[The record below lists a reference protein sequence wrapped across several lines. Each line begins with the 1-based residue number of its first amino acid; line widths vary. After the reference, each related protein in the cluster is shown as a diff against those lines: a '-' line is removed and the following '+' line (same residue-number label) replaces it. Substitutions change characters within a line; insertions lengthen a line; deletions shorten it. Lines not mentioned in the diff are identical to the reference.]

1 MKTSDWY
8 IPKDWAFWLGW
19 HFVTFTFLLLPILF
33 NSIINML
40 FSGLT
45 ETQNGNPNLYY
56 LSLSLALSGILL
68 LLIARIPLYR
78 QKKFFVIGPKGLPS
92 LNKLCYWISYCFIVP
107 AVVLM
112 ALLFWVLKG

>member
-8 IPKDWAFWLGW
+8 IPKDWAFLLGW
-19 HFVTFTFLLLPILF
+19 HLMAFVFLFLPILV
-33 NSIINML
+33 NVIINKL

-45 ETQNGNPNLYY
+45 ETQNGNPDLYY
-56 LSLSLALSGILL
+56 VSLSLSLSGILL

-78 QKKFFVIGPKGLPS
+78 QKRFFAIGPKGLPALS
-92 LNKLCYWISYCFIVP
+92 KLCYWISYCFIVP
-107 AVVLM
+107 AIVLM